1 MGMRKPAGNRGSMMS
16 IRQRQG
22 SGLRT
27 LMGPPVAVAIA
38 ASLLQLLPT
47 EVIDIFTVWLLASLP
62 IGVLLG
68 HCILVDQE

>member
-1 MGMRKPAGNRGSMMS
+1 MGVRKPTGNRGSMMS

-22 SGLRT
+22 SGLRP
-27 LMGPPVAVAIA
+27 LMAPPVAVAIA
-38 ASLLQLLPT
+38 ASLLHLLPT

-68 HCILVDQE
+68 HCILDQE